1 MNIQTTPLPAAI
13 DVAETVDAG
22 TIRLGAGMRRPT
34 LATAAAVPAASA
46 ASVADT
52 GRIRLGA
59 GMRVPGRRHG

>member
-13 DVAETVDAG
+13 DVAETADAG
-22 TIRLGAGMRRPT
+22 TIRLGAGMRRPA
-34 LATAAAVPAASA
+34 LVATAAVPAVSA
-46 ASVADT
+46 ASVADN